1 MRNWQAS
8 RANATL
14 HNWHVKEFLL
24 ITQCDL
30 LNAVDDCFGLLQVYT
45 RNKYNQILINH
56 LFQYFTRNLITKCF
70 CPLTFQLSDHDE
82 TVNMTKSMSIR
93 FYVHLQTNLAKQVRE
108 CQEAIKVRMFLII

>member
-30 LNAVDDCFGLLQVYT
+30 LNASDDCFGLLQVKTTIKLYYGKLSKAKRKYMTLYT
-45 RNKYNQILINH
+45 STIIINISVIE
-56 LFQYFTRNLITKCF
+56 F
-70 CPLTFQLSDHDE
+70 
-82 TVNMTKSMSIR
+82 
-93 FYVHLQTNLAKQVRE
+93 
-108 CQEAIKVRMFLII
+108 